1 MPLPFLPLISCGEM
15 IECRKEKK
23 EGEMLRKVSQKR
35 KLAKRKKA
43 LELELKRIT
52 EILIKEYAPEKIIL
66 FGSFAAGNIH
76 TGSDLDL
83 LIIKETDKRPIE
95 RILEVARL
103 VKPEIGID
111 LFVYTP
117 EEIEM
122 FLKEGYR
129 FFREIHE
136 KGKIIYEKR
145 D

>member
-1 MPLPFLPLISCGEM
+1 MTNKRIKDLPEFKRSP
-15 IECRKEKK
+15 EKLL
-23 EGEMLRKVSQKR
+23 EQEPSNLSE
-35 KLAKRKKA
+35 RKKA

-66 FGSFAAGNIH
+66 FGSFAVGNIH
-76 TGSDLDL
+76 AGSDLDL

-111 LFVYTP
+111 IFVYTP
-117 EEIEM
+117 EEYEM

-136 KGKIIYEKR
+136 KGKIIYEKG